1 MRLLLIRP
9 GALGDTLLTFP
20 VIEALRT
27 HCSNPHIILVG
38 NKTVLPLAQAFGLV
52 EEVFDYEEPLWSGLF
67 ATPPSHVL
75 GGNPS
80 LRSILS
86 GIDRAVAWLSDPDHM
101 VYQNL
106 QAAGIPQVTVVPGR
120 PSAQERVHV
129 VDYLACSVGVS
140 TNPHPYY
147 GDGFSV
153 TGDFPM
159 ANDSLTLAGTDVSF
173 SPCNVPG
180 GSPETI
186 HRSLRIGGQER
197 AFAVH
202 PGSGG
207 ARKCWPPERFAEVI
221 CRLWQRNWP
230 ILLLCG
236 PADHERLE
244 ILLKLLPAP
253 PQPAMLK
260 LLVDVSLLDL
270 VPILRQCRGYLGNDA
285 GMTHLA
291 ALLGLP
297 TLALFGP
304 TDPLI
309 WQPRGRAVSMIHEP
323 NLEKLA
329 VDVVIERI
337 FALQNR

>member
-67 ATPPSHVL
+67 ATSPSHGL

-80 LRSILS
+80 LLRSILS
-86 GIDRAVAWLSDPDHM
+86 SIDRAVAWLSDPDHM
-101 VYQNL
+101 AYQNL

-140 TNPHPYY
+140 TNPHPHY
-147 GDGFSV
+147 GDGFP
-153 TGDFPM
+153 T
-159 ANDSLTLAGTDVSF
+159 ANGSLTLAGTDLAG
-173 SPCNVPG
+173 PG
-180 GSPETI
+180 NQMANDTADSLN
-186 HRSLRIGGQER
+186 RSLWIEGRER
-197 AFAVH
+197 ALAVH

-309 WQPRGRAVSMIHEP
+309 WQPRGRAVSIIHEP

-337 FALQNR
+337 FGL

>member
-20 VIEALRT
+20 VIEALRANS
-27 HCSNPHIILVG
+27 HDPHVILVG
-38 NKTVLPLAQAFGLV
+38 NKAVLPLAHAFGLA

-67 ATPPSHVL
+67 ATPQADGP
-75 GGNPS
+75 GRNPS

-86 GIDRAVAWLSDPDHM
+86 GIDRAVAWLSDPDYI

-106 QAAGIPQVTVVPGR
+106 QVAGIPHVTVVPGR
-120 PSAQERVHV
+120 PSAQERIHV
-129 VDYLACSVGVS
+129 VDYLARSVGVS
-140 TNPHPYY
+140 TNPRPCY
-147 GDGFSV
+147 GDGFQA
-153 TGDFPM
+153 TE
-159 ANDSLTLAGTDVSF
+159 NILA
-173 SPCNVPG
+173 
-180 GSPETI
+180 
-186 HRSLRIGGQER
+186 QER
-197 AFAVH
+197 ALAIH

-221 CRLWQRNWP
+221 RRLWQWGWP

-260 LLVDVSLLDL
+260 LLVDRPLLDL
-270 VPILRQCRGYLGNDA
+270 VPILRRCRGYLGNDA

-309 WQPRGRAVSMIHEP
+309 WQPRGRAVNIIHAP
-323 NLEKLA
+323 DLEKLRA
-329 VDVVIERI
+329 DTVIEYI
-337 FALQNR
+337 EKPEPQ